1 MYILFSE
8 LYSLAMSNV
17 SNRKQVSFRLP
28 NTLMNDLR
36 ERATD
41 EGVSMTELVLR
52 FSQQGLAQMS
62 QTSAASGGCLDSYID
77 SNIINQQLAQV
88 NSNLLLMSSH
98 VEAQRLE
105 LTSRVNELQR
115 ELNELKSQPRVA

>member
-88 NSNLLLMSSH
+88 NSSLLLVS
-98 VEAQRLE
+98 
-105 LTSRVNELQR
+105 TSCSV
-115 ELNELKSQPRVA
+115 S